1 MAKSNKSIQ
10 IFSFCAI
17 ALGALG
23 LIFWLFL
30 AGCSY
35 SASAMG
41 VKASSSAM
49 GMAMIFGGD
58 IKASAAGISTSA
70 KAFEFSFLLFIGF
83 IAAIAGLVITILPL
97 CGVKAKLFPV
107 IALACFVVAALFCFL
122 TKTACNPVDGGRD
135 ALKEFNLGIGA
146 ILGGICFIGAACTS
160 ALPVVLKK

>member
-1 MAKSNKSIQ
+1 MKKEQ
-10 IFSFCAI
+10 IFSICTI
-17 ALGALG
+17 ALAALG

-35 SASAMG
+35 KTSVMG
-41 VKASSSAM
+41 VKAESSAM

-58 IKASAAGISTSA
+58 IKVSIAGASETT
-70 KAFEFSFLLFIGF
+70 KAFDFSFLLFIGF

-97 CGVKAKLFPV
+97 CGIKVKLFPV

-135 ALKEFNLGIGA
+135 ALKEYSLGIGA
-146 ILGGICFIGAACTS
+146 ILGGICFIGAGVTS
-160 ALPVVLKK
+160 ALPLVLKK